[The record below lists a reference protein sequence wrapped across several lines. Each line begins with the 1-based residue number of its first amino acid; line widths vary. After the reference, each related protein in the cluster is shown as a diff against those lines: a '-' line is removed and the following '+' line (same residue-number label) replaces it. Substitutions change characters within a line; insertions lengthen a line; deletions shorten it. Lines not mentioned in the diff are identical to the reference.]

1 MPFIACLLIAV
12 CCARLV
18 AGENATAEAKL
29 TAEFV
34 TAITVTS
41 GGSGYTAEPAVAL
54 SGGGGSG
61 ASAKAILAEDKVL
74 AIVVLNAGSGYST
87 VPVVV
92 IEAPQKVP
100 RVRLRLVPELTVEG
114 PAGSLARVEAAW
126 AFTGPWTTWTNV
138 TLGSDGTLLV
148 DFSLGS
154 ATRFYRSVI
163 VGTVGFVWI
172 PPGNFVMGSPLSE
185 ADRNIDEVQ
194 HTVTLTQGFW
204 MGDHEVTQQDYQ
216 ELIGSNPSSFK
227 GSNLPVESVSWN
239 DAVEYCKKLTE
250 RERSAGRITA
260 QQAYRLPTEAEWEY
274 AARAESVETRPGELG
289 PIAWWFGNSDS
300 QTHVVK
306 QKVANAWG
314 LHDMLGNVW
323 EWCSDVYW
331 AYPTVS
337 VIDPTGP
344 SSGPLRVSRGGSW
357 NENTKNV
364 RSAGRLR
371 DIPTSRGSDL
381 GFRCVLSESR

>member
-1 MPFIACLLIAV
+1 
-12 CCARLV
+12 
-18 AGENATAEAKL
+18 
-29 TAEFV
+29 
-34 TAITVTS
+34 
-41 GGSGYTAEPAVAL
+41 
-54 SGGGGSG
+54 
-61 ASAKAILAEDKVL
+61 
-74 AIVVLNAGSGYST
+74 
-87 VPVVV
+87 
-92 IEAPQKVP
+92 
-100 RVRLRLVPELTVEG
+100 
-114 PAGSLARVEAAW
+114 
-126 AFTGPWTTWTNV
+126 
-138 TLGSDGTLLV
+138 
-148 DFSLGS
+148 
-154 ATRFYRSVI
+154 
-163 VGTVGFVWI
+163 
-172 PPGNFVMGSPLSE
+172 MGSPLSE